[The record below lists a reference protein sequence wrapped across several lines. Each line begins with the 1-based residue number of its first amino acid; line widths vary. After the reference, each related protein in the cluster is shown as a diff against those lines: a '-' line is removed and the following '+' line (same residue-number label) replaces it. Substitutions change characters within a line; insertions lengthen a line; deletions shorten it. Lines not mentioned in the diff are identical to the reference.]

1 MTQAAPVVVGTPP
14 GRLRLF
20 ALDAAADLG
29 AEVAR
34 RLDGPLTPHEE
45 LVFADGESK
54 ARPLEAID
62 GDDVYVL
69 QRLHADERGSAE
81 QKLCRLLFFIAA
93 CKDAGAARVSA
104 VVPYLCFS
112 RQDRRVEPQDPVTT
126 RYVGALFEAAGADV
140 LVSLDVHEPTAFE
153 NAFPHRTLAVTA
165 APLFVDYVRS
175 LPDKTF
181 CVVSPDIG
189 GAKRAERFRSA
200 LEAALGRPVS
210 RALVEKHRKA
220 GGLTGELLVGDVA
233 GATALIFDDLISSG
247 GTLARAARRVRD
259 AGARRVIALA
269 AHGLF
274 TPDAHARLVDPAL
287 DRIVVL
293 DTARTGFAGGDP
305 SRLEVLSSAALLADV
320 IARLRGRRALDDLF
334 AG

>member
-1 MTQAAPVVVGTPP
+1 MAQAALVAGTTT

-34 RLDGPLTPHEE
+34 RLDQPLTPHEE
-45 LVFADGESK
+45 LAFADGESK

-69 QRLHADERGSAE
+69 QRLHSDERWSAE
-81 QKLCRLLFFIAA
+81 QKLCRLLFFIGA
-93 CKDAGAARVSA
+93 CKDAGAARVTA

-153 NAFPHRTLAVTA
+153 NAFSRRTVAVTA
-165 APLFVDYVRS
+165 TPLFVDYVRG
-175 LPDKTF
+175 LPDETF

-200 LEAALGRPVS
+200 LEAALERPVS

-220 GGLTGELLVGDVA
+220 GGLSGELFVGDVA
-233 GATALIFDDLISSG
+233 GATALILDDLISSG
-247 GTLARAARRVRD
+247 GTLARAARQARGK
-259 AGARRVIALA
+259 GARRVIALA

-274 TPDAHARLVDPAL
+274 TADAHTRLSDPAFE
-287 DRIVVL
+287 RIVVL
-293 DTARTGFAGGDP
+293 DTARSGFAGAD
-305 SRLEVLSSAALLADV
+305 SARLEVLSSASLLADV
-320 IARLRGRRALDDLF
+320 IARLRDRRALDDLL